1 MSQSALQIA
10 EQQLESTR
18 QLIARIE
25 ELLAQVADLTS
36 ERSVVLDK
44 ACEMGK
50 SYAETLPEF
59 MTRAVPMLR
68 QMMRDR
74 QETAREIALL
84 KARLRDSTP

>member
-25 ELLAQVADLTS
+25 ELSAQVADLTS
-36 ERSVVLDK
+36 ERQVVLDK

-59 MTRAVPMLR
+59 MTRAVSMLR
-68 QMMRDR
+68 QMMLDR
-74 QETAREIALL
+74 QETAQKIAELEE
-84 KARLRDSTP
+84 RLEY

>member
-25 ELLAQVADLTS
+25 ELSAQVADLTS
-36 ERSVVLDK
+36 ERQVVLDK

-59 MTRAVPMLR
+59 MTRAVSMLR
-68 QMMRDR
+68 QMMLDR
-74 QETAREIALL
+74 QETCTKIAELEE
-84 KARLRDSTP
+84 RLEY